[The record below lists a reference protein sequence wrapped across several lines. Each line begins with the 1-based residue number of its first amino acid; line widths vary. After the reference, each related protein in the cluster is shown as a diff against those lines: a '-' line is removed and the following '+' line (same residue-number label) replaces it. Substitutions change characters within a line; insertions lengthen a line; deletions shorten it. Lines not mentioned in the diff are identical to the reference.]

1 MKLIPIKPEHQA
13 RFRYYQG
20 EIYRLTKNG
29 SERKELLEFLKKLAD
44 TQLLLYPEVM
54 GSHTCINAD
63 CTAFEI
69 YESDEEFHGAILEE
83 AERVKEIPYIILAK
97 EKGYDVLGPK
107 GGKE

>member
-20 EIYRLTKNG
+20 EIYRLQKNG
-29 SERKELLEFLKKLAD
+29 SEKAIVEFLKNLAD
-44 TQLLLYPEVM
+44 TQLLLYPEII
-54 GSHTCINAD
+54 GLHTCINAD

-83 AERVKEIPYIILAK
+83 AERVKETPYIVIAK
-97 EKGYDVLGPK
+97 EEGDYDVLGPE
-107 GGKE
+107 GKK